1 MPSSLLQAIVSGNPL
16 DLPGLGPK
24 DKGLTILFPLS
35 MGGTV
40 NDLANALNVPVHSI
54 LAVNPG
60 LRADSP
66 LGVSQVVDLPEDHLD
81 QIMRNVSV
89 SGDRA
94 YVSSPP
100 STPSESATTPERYDV
115 NAPNDGVNAIEPALR
130 SVIATFDTLNRVEQN
145 LLFPVPGEQQAD
157 RWNISITPVITASNA
172 GQSLDMPMPVV
183 SVSQPSSVSVSNQVP
198 AQAAEPQTIASTM
211 PAPNVDPSKVFAVAS
226 VPHQGESEG
235 ALSFT
240 RVANVVVPAAQDRQR
255 YPDMPP
261 PPPMD
266 DSRFAALPIRTAPT
280 NSGISII
287 PPTVMNALDLPADR
301 HPMTLQAMA
310 LLLAAQAGAGTSAP
324 IPSQPSPFVDPQ
336 ALAALVANMRGTKV
350 IDLGA
355 GRSMQFSLVDDRMR
369 RVDPIGQDNRPSVR
383 RTGDGL
389 DEVRISRPSSEDVE
403 QTDEQREQG
412 RRRRAAIA
420 AMRRRR
426 RPRTRRCRYWHG
438 ARRDLCATGNARYP
452 KRVDFAEFRGRRPPR
467 YMWNVGG
474 DER

>member
-40 NDLANALNVPVHSI
+40 NDLANALNVPVQAI

-66 LGVSQVVDLPEDHLD
+66 LGVSQVVDLPEGHLD
-81 QIMRNVSV
+81 QIMRSVNV

-94 YVSSPP
+94 CVSPSSAPP
-100 STPSESATTPERYDV
+100 ESTAAPERYGV
-115 NAPNDGVNAIEPALR
+115 NAPDDGVNAIEPALR
-130 SVIATFDTLNRVEQN
+130 SAIATFDTLDRVEQN
-145 LLFPVPGEQQAD
+145 LQFPAPSEPKAD
-157 RWNISITPVITASNA
+157 RWTISINPIITVPNA
-172 GQSLDMPMPVV
+172 GPSLDVPMPIV
-183 SVSQPSSVSVSNQVP
+183 SVSQPSPVPVSNQ
-198 AQAAEPQTIASTM
+198 AEPQTTASAM
-211 PAPNVDPSKVFAVAS
+211 PAPNVDPGKVFAVAS
-226 VPHQGESEG
+226 IPHQGESEG

-266 DSRFAALPIRTAPT
+266 DGRFAALPIRTAPA
-280 NSGISII
+280 NSGVTII
-287 PPTVMNALDLPADR
+287 PPAVMNALDLPSDR

-310 LLLAAQAGAGTSAP
+310 LLLAAQAGAGAP
-324 IPSQPSPFVDPQ
+324 IPPQPSPLVDPQ
-336 ALAALVANMRGTKV
+336 ALAALMTTMRGSKV

-369 RVDPIGQDNRPSVR
+369 RVDPIGQDNRPGIR

-438 ARRDLCATGNARYP
+438 ARRDLHASGKVRYP
-452 KRVDFAEFRGRRPPR
+452 KHVDLAEFRGRRPPR
-467 YMWNVGG
+467 YRWNVGG
-474 DER
+474 GER

>member
-16 DLPGLGPK
+16 DLPGLGPN

-66 LGVSQVVDLPEDHLD
+66 LGVSQVVDLPEGHLD
-81 QIMRNVSV
+81 QIMRRVSV

-94 YVSSPP
+94 CVSPP
-100 STPSESATTPERYDV
+100 SAPPESTTAPEHYVSAVD
-115 NAPNDGVNAIEPALR
+115 DGVNAIEPALR
-130 SVIATFDTLNRVEQN
+130 SIIATFDTLNRVEQN
-145 LLFPVPGEQQAD
+145 LLFPAPSEPKAG
-157 RWNISITPVITASNA
+157 RWNISINPITTVPNA

-183 SVSQPSSVSVSNQVP
+183 SVPEASSITVSNQAP
-198 AQAAEPQTIASTM
+198 AQAAERQITTSTM
-211 PAPNVDPSKVFAVAS
+211 PAANVDPSKVFAVAS
-226 VPHQGESEG
+226 IPHQGESEG

-266 DSRFAALPIRTAPT
+266 DSRFAALPIRTAPA

-287 PPTVMNALDLPADR
+287 PPAVMSALDLPADR

-336 ALAALVANMRGTKV
+336 AMAALVANMRGTKV

-389 DEVRISRPSSEDVE
+389 DEVRISRPNSEDVE

-438 ARRDLCATGNARYP
+438 VRRGLCASGNLRYP

>member
-66 LGVSQVVDLPEDHLD
+66 LGVSQVVDLPEGHLD
-81 QIMRNVSV
+81 QIMRNVSI

-94 YVSSPP
+94 YVSSQPASAP
-100 STPSESATTPERYDV
+100 AESAAIPERYGV
-115 NAPNDGVNAIEPALR
+115 NALNDGVNAIEPALR

-145 LLFPVPGEQQAD
+145 LLFPVPTEQQAD
-157 RWNISITPVITASNA
+157 RWNISITPVIAAPNA

-183 SVSQPSSVSVSNQVP
+183 SVPQPSPVTVSNQAP
-198 AQAAEPQTIASTM
+198 AQAAEPQAIASTM

-226 VPHQGESEG
+226 IPHQGESEG

-240 RVANVVVPAAQDRQR
+240 RVVNVVVPAAQDRQR

-287 PPTVMNALDLPADR
+287 PPAVMNALDLPTDR

-310 LLLAAQAGAGTSAP
+310 LLLAAQAGAGASAQ

-336 ALAALVANMRGTKV
+336 ALAALAATMRGTKV

-369 RVDPIGQDNRPSVR
+369 RVDPIGQENRPGVR

-389 DEVRISRPSSEDVE
+389 DEVRVSRPNSEDVE

-438 ARRDLCATGNARYP
+438 ARRDLRASGNVRYP

-474 DER
+474 GP

>member
-1 MPSSLLQAIVSGNPL
+1 MPHSFLQAIVSGNPL

-54 LAVNPG
+54 LAANPG

-66 LGVSQVVDLPEDHLD
+66 LGVSQVVDLPEGHLE

-89 SGDRA
+89 NGDHA
-94 YVSSPP
+94 YVSPP
-100 STPSESATTPERYDV
+100 SAPSESTAAPERHDV

-145 LLFPVPGEQQAD
+145 LLFPAPSEPKAD
-157 RWNISITPVITASNA
+157 RWNISINPVIDAPNAS
-172 GQSLDMPMPVV
+172 QSLDMPMPVV
-183 SVSQPSSVSVSNQVP
+183 SVSQPSPVPVSNQAP
-198 AQAAEPQTIASTM
+198 AQAAEPQTIASAM

-226 VPHQGESEG
+226 IPHQGESEG

-266 DSRFAALPIRTAPT
+266 DSRFAALPIRTAPADNGT
-280 NSGISII
+280 TII
-287 PPTVMNALDLPADR
+287 PPGVMNALDLPTDR

-310 LLLAAQAGAGTSAP
+310 LLLAAQAGAGSSAP

-336 ALAALVANMRGTKV
+336 ALAALAASMRGTKV

-438 ARRDLCATGNARYP
+438 ARRDLRATGNARYP

-474 DER
+474 SQ